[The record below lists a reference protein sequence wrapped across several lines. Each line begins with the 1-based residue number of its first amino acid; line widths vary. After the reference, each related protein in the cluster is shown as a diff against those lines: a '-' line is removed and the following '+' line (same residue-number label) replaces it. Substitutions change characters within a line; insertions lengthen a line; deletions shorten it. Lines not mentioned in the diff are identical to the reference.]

1 MTEKLQKV
9 LAQAGIGSRREI
21 ENWITAGRITVNNNI
36 AELGLRVSSTDRIT
50 IDNQPVMLRPQQTK
64 ACRVLIYHKP
74 AGEIC
79 TRHDPEGR
87 ANVFMQLPALRGQRW
102 IVIGRLDINT
112 TGLLLFTTDGELAN
126 RLMHPRYQIEREYA
140 VRVLGHVSPK
150 TLQVLQQGVMLEDG
164 KAAFDKIEDR
174 GGEGANHWYHVT
186 LREGRYHEVRR
197 LWQSQQ
203 VTVSRLIRV
212 RFGNISLP
220 RYLRFGQYL
229 ELNTQQVND
238 LRQSVQLTTQAS
250 TSSERQPPFKP
261 LRRSNLRRAS
271 RRKVD

>member
-21 ENWITAGRITVNNNI
+21 ENWIAAGRITVNTNI

-50 IDNQPVMLRPQQTK
+50 IDNQPVILRPQQTK
-64 ACRVLIYHKP
+64 PCRVLIYHKP

-150 TLQVLQQGVMLEDG
+150 TLQILQQGVMLEDG

-203 VTVSRLIRV
+203 ITVSRLIRV